1 MAPPFSFAVF
11 PEKRVSWLQKRERF
25 PFSGAFCSSIQ
36 QMAPPFKAELFVKN
50 RGLTLPA
57 QIRFWQEIAP
67 PFKPARLRVKEI
79 GETFLDKEKVWA

>member
-1 MAPPFSFAVF
+1 
-11 PEKRVSWLQKRERF
+11 
-25 PFSGAFCSSIQ
+25 
-36 QMAPPFKAELFVKN
+36 MAPPFKAELFVKN